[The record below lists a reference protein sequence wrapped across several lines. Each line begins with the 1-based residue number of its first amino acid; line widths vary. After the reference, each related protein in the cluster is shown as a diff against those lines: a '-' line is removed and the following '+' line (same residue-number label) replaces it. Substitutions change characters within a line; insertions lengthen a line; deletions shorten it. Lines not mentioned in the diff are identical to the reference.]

1 MPLLALSGGAL
12 TLFVLFSI
20 IFPENI
26 AQLVDK
32 GFSLSITY
40 FGAYWQLLLLA
51 TFLVGLV
58 LSLSKYG
65 KVRLGNIDKPQ
76 LSFYQWASN
85 ITASGLGAGAIFWAA
100 AEPMYYFLETP
111 PMYQGVESATADAVQ
126 PALAQK
132 IGRAHV

>member
-1 MPLLALSGGAL
+1 MSREDLKIRHVTFSCIIQWSLIKKNKEFLIDLKVCVDMRGLALSGEAL

-26 AQLVDK
+26 AQLVER

-40 FGAYWQLLLLA
+40 FRAYWQLLLLA

-76 LSFYQWASN
+76 LSFYQ
-85 ITASGLGAGAIFWAA
+85 
-100 AEPMYYFLETP
+100 
-111 PMYQGVESATADAVQ
+111 
-126 PALAQK
+126 
-132 IGRAHV
+132 

>member
-1 MPLLALSGGAL
+1 MSREDLKIHNVTFFCIIQWRLIKEKKKLLSDLKARINMFVLALSWGAL

-58 LSLSKYG
+58 LSLSKY
-65 KVRLGNIDKPQ
+65 
-76 LSFYQWASN
+76 
-85 ITASGLGAGAIFWAA
+85 
-100 AEPMYYFLETP
+100 E
-111 PMYQGVESATADAVQ
+111 
-126 PALAQK
+126 

>member
-1 MPLLALSGGAL
+1 MSREDLKIHHVTFFCIIQWRLIKEKKNLLSDMKARISMRVLSLSGGAL
-12 TLFVLFSI
+12 TLFVLCSI

-65 KVRLGNIDKPQ
+65 KVRLGNIDKP
-76 LSFYQWASN
+76 
-85 ITASGLGAGAIFWAA
+85 
-100 AEPMYYFLETP
+100 
-111 PMYQGVESATADAVQ
+111 
-126 PALAQK
+126 
-132 IGRAHV
+132 

>member
-1 MPLLALSGGAL
+1 MSREDLKIHHVTFFWIIQWRLIMEKKKFLSDLKDRKNMPVLALSGESL

-26 AQLVDK
+26 AQVVDK

-65 KVRLGNIDKPQ
+65 KV
-76 LSFYQWASN
+76 
-85 ITASGLGAGAIFWAA
+85 
-100 AEPMYYFLETP
+100 
-111 PMYQGVESATADAVQ
+111 
-126 PALAQK
+126 
-132 IGRAHV
+132 